1 MKYCRIIHFVADA
14 FNVAWNLAKESIS
27 AREYRNMWTNT
38 RPSAGTGRYRIR
50 GRDSRLKTG
59 PMPQDISVKR
69 DPNAF
74 TGLGGISRDSTLSYS
89 QLNPVHISSA
99 MTTEPE
105 GTWGWDKEM
114 IDNMGRVSAHES
126 THQAIHDIE
135 PSLRHNTMAH
145 EYGAYAGEFAQDEYN
160 PLSRMKHLRT
170 HPDLQ
175 NDHIDLFGNRS
186 NNLLRQ
192 RAIQDI
198 MNRLPKYKSSE
209 AGAFMGRRARMNA
222 LRGDD

>member
-1 MKYCRIIHFVADA
+1 MKDCRIIHFVADA
-14 FNVAWNLAKESIS
+14 FNTGWNLAKESIS
-27 AREYRNMWTNT
+27 AREYRNIWTKGS
-38 RPSAGTGRYRIR
+38 PSGFIPR
-50 GRDSRLKTG
+50 RLKTG

-69 DPNAF
+69 DPNRL
-74 TGLGGISRDSTLSYS
+74 TGSGGISRDSTLSYS

-145 EYGAYAGEFAQDEYN
+145 EYGAYAGEFAQDSYR
-160 PLSRMKHLRT
+160 PLSRMRHLWT
-170 HPDLQ
+170 HPNLSSGKAMT
-175 NDHIDLFGNRS
+175 HIR
-186 NNLLRQ
+186 
-192 RAIQDI
+192 DI
-198 MNRLPKYKSSE
+198 MNRLPEYNDVG

-222 LRGDD
+222 LRVLKND